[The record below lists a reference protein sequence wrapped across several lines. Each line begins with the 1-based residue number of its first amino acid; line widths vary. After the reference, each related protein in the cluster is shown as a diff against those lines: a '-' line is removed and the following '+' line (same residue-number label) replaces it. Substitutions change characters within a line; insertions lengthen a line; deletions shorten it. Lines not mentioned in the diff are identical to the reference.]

1 MNNPEITPSASL
13 TDVPL
18 MADDSLLETVVIPVI
33 AEQLHVDKQLI
44 ETGRVRLVKT
54 VHQDEQTINIPLLRE
69 EVTIERVALNQ
80 YVDQPPA
87 TRQEGDTTIYPV
99 LQEVVV
105 TEKRLLL
112 VEEIRVTKR
121 QVESHETQSV
131 MLRREE
137 VNVERIDA
145 PHERP
150 V

>member
-137 VNVERIDA
+137 VNVERIGA

>member
-1 MNNPEITPSASL
+1 MNSPEITPAAL
-13 TDVPL
+13 PTNVPL

-33 AEQLHVDKQLI
+33 AEHLQVDKQLI

-54 VHQDEQTINIPLLRE
+54 VHQDEQTVNIPLLRE
-69 EVTIERVALNQ
+69 EITVERVALNQ
-80 YVDQPPA
+80 YVDQPPS

-121 QVESHETQSV
+121 QVETHETQSV
-131 MLRREE
+131 TLRREE
-137 VNVERIDA
+137 VSVERIDA
-145 PHERP
+145 THERS

>member
-18 MADDSLLETVVIPVI
+18 MADDSLPETVVIPVI

>member
-1 MNNPEITPSASL
+1 MNSPEITPPASS
-13 TDVPL
+13 TNVPL

-33 AEQLHVDKQLI
+33 VEELHVDKQLI

-54 VHQDEQTINIPLLRE
+54 VHQDEQTVNIPLMRE
-69 EVTIERVALNQ
+69 EVTVERVALNQ
-80 YVDQPPA
+80 YVDQPPS

-121 QVESHETQSV
+121 QVETHETQSV
-131 MLRREE
+131 TLRREE

-145 PHERP
+145 THERP